1 MPETEPTK
9 PKRTTKKKAQPISDE
24 LNLTELV
31 SELRGEL
38 TSLRSDVSEL
48 KSQIQTGAETE
59 VEVALEPEE
68 EEGLSEAE
76 FGALLEATSSLGQ
89 SAEPELA
96 EEEPIVPVLT
106 PQQSV
111 ALTDEE
117 IAALFANQ
125 DGQPQSLDQSQEA
138 DTLIV
143 PAEEIMAMLG
153 LADPASETTPE
164 ATTLTPSEEVV
175 AVTKPEVP
183 TVLAEEVQETAPAE
197 DLTPTTNLD
206 EIDPSAVARVPGH
219 LAAAALALPLC
230 VVEDELHCRCV
241 EPFDDE
247 ALKAISDT
255 TGLKVVP
262 HRGDAAD
269 VLQELRRRFGNTD
282 EACVAGTAHSPA
294 PKRLRLAKLL
304 RREG

>member
-1 MPETEPTK
+1 MPETEPAK
-9 PKRTTKKKAQPISDE
+9 PKRAAKKKAQPSSDE

-31 SELRGEL
+31 SELRGEI

-48 KSQIQTGAETE
+48 RTQIQTSAEPAP
-59 VEVALEPEE
+59 VIDE

-76 FGALLEATSSLGQ
+76 FGALLEATSNIGQ
-89 SAEPELA
+89 TQEPDPIP
-96 EEEPIVPVLT
+96 EETAMVIA

-117 IAALFANQ
+117 IAALFAEQ
-125 DGQPQSLDQSQEA
+125 AGQPQSLDQSPET

-164 ATTLTPSEEVV
+164 ATTLAIPTEEAAV
-175 AVTKPEVP
+175 AQPEVSGE
-183 TVLAEEVQETAPAE
+183 VLAEEASVVTQVEDVAPSA
-197 DLTPTTNLD
+197 NLD
-206 EIDPSAVARVPGH
+206 EIDPSAVSRVPGH

-230 VVEDELHCRCV
+230 VVEDQLHCRCI

-247 ALKAISDT
+247 ALKAISES
-255 TGLKVVP
+255 TGLHVVP
-262 HRGDAAD
+262 HRGEPTD

-282 EACVAGTAHSPA
+282 EACVSGAASSPTSGGVRS
-294 PKRLRLAKLL
+294 KFAKLL